1 MGPTTLGGPLIL
13 LANIRA
19 MQWGPLLLWANIRAM
34 QWGPLLLW
42 ANIRAMQWGP
52 LLLLKRAYISGNAKF
67 AGRVRVS
74 LSDCIVDVGDIFS
87 NWRNCNCH
95 NFICQLS

>member
-19 MQWGPLLLWANIRAM
+19 MQWGPLLLWANIRS
-34 QWGPLLLW
+34 
-42 ANIRAMQWGP
+42 MQWGP

-74 LSDCIVDVGDIFS
+74 LSDCIVVLELYFQTGETVIVIILFA
-87 NWRNCNCH
+87 N
-95 NFICQLS
+95 